1 MNNIVLDTNCLLA
14 SLSKHSVHRPVWEAF
29 LSGQYVLCISTEIIE
44 EYAEIIAQKTTPQI
58 ADNVIKLILNRPN
71 VKQLSPY
78 FQFRLI
84 EADPDDNKFV
94 DCAIVAGARYIVS
107 NDAHFRILANTPFPT
122 VEVITLEEFKEELE
136 KTEKK

>member
-1 MNNIVLDTNCLLA
+1 MDNIVLDTNCLLA
-14 SLSKHSVHRPVWEAF
+14 SLSKHSIHRPVWDAF
-29 LSGQYVLCISTEIIE
+29 LAGQYILCISTEIIE

-71 VKQLSPY
+71 VRQFSPY

-94 DCAIVAGARYIVS
+94 DCAIIAGARYIVT
-107 NDAHFRILANTPFPT
+107 NDAHFRILVTIPFPT
-122 VEVITLEEFKEELE
+122 VDVITLEKFREELGRIE
-136 KTEKK
+136 K